1 MNWNVRI
8 TGSPN
13 LDEFNV
19 LVRHIP
25 HSSTLIPKR
34 YLESFVIKEEELT
47 HETLRLTDWYTHE
60 LFADRHS
67 EEVIFPISRIVC
79 DPERFLDDD
88 LEPAAKVGMG
98 AIYTHGVKGQLIRE
112 IDQSVR
118 DDLIETFYAP
128 HHDRL
133 SSIVNQYLDQ
143 HGLAFVLDCHS
154 FPTEPLPTDQGMEH
168 TKPDFCLGFDDF
180 HAPYA
185 VIRRCEE
192 ALKSLG
198 FSVAINTP
206 YSGCL
211 IPSDHFRIE
220 PKVFGL
226 MVEVNRSL
234 YMNEKTGEKLEDFA
248 RIRDVIRS
256 IFTTPIKDALLES
269 SQSSLAC
276 IRG

>member
-25 HSSTLIPKR
+25 HSSPLIPESFR
-34 YLESFVIKEEELT
+34 DSFVISDEELT
-47 HETLRLTDWYTHE
+47 HETLRLTDWYTDE

-67 EEVIFPISRIVC
+67 EEVVFQISRIVC
-79 DPERFLDDD
+79 DPERFIDDD
-88 LEPAAKVGMG
+88 LEPAARVGMS
-98 AIYTHGVKGQLIRE
+98 AVYSHGVQGQLIRT
-112 IDQSVR
+112 IDQSAR
-118 DDLIETFYAP
+118 NHLIQSFYVP

-133 SSIVNQYLDQ
+133 SSIVTRYLEQNDV
-143 HGLAFVLDCHS
+143 AFVLDCHS

-180 HAPYA
+180 HAPYT

-192 ALKSLG
+192 ALESLG

-211 IPSDHFRIE
+211 IPSDYFRIE

-226 MVEVNRSL
+226 MIEVNRSL
-234 YMNEKTGEKLEDFA
+234 YMNEKTGEKREDFA
-248 RIRDVIRS
+248 RIRDVIQS
-256 IFTTPIKDALLES
+256 AVIAPIKDALIES
-269 SQSSLAC
+269 SQRGLAC